1 MWLRGLPLTLN
12 WLQFVLAV
20 LELPPNPRE
29 RHFWGRLATL
39 QLIYSLSGLVVGLA
53 CIVGGIVLFFHGV
66 AGSSS
71 WVGEFIG
78 VQSKLSDAAPGTVLF
93 VVGLVVV
100 WLTRF
105 AVRVRQPID
114 IEIRARARATEQ
126 REHERRERER
136 RERSRRDGD
145 HHRRAG

>member
-1 MWLRGLPLTLN
+1 LN
-12 WLQFVLAV
+12 WLQFVVAA

-29 RHFWGRLATL
+29 RHFWGRLAVL
-39 QLIYSLSGLVVGLA
+39 QLIYSLAGLVFGLT
-53 CIVGGIVLFFHGV
+53 CIVGGILLFFHGV

-93 VVGLVVV
+93 VVGLAVV

-105 AVRVRQPID
+105 SVRVRQPID
-114 IEIRARARATEQ
+114 IELRARAEAV
-126 REHERRERER
+126 ERRQTERHEVGR
-136 RERSRRDGD
+136 HDGGR
-145 HHRRAG
+145 HRKAG

>member
-1 MWLRGLPLTLN
+1 LN
-12 WLQFVLAV
+12 WLQFVLSV

-39 QLIYSLSGLVVGLA
+39 QLIYSLSGLVFGLA

-71 WVGEFIG
+71 WIGEFIG

-93 VVGLVVV
+93 VVGLAVV

-114 IEIRARARATEQ
+114 IELRARVEAAEKREHARRDHER
-126 REHERRERER
+126 REHERRRK
-136 RERSRRDGD
+136 
-145 HHRRAG
+145 AG

>member
-1 MWLRGLPLTLN
+1 M
-12 WLQFVLAV
+12 

-39 QLIYSLSGLVVGLA
+39 QLIYSLAGLVFGLA
-53 CIVGGIVLFFHGV
+53 CIVGGILLFFHGV

-93 VVGLVVV
+93 VVGLAVV

-105 AVRVRQPID
+105 AVRVRRPID
-114 IEIRARARATEQ
+114 IELRAGAQLGER
-126 REHERRERER
+126 REHERRENER
-136 RERSRRDGD
+136 RERER
-145 HHRRAG
+145 HRKAG

>member
-1 MWLRGLPLTLN
+1 M
-12 WLQFVLAV
+12 AA

-29 RHFWGRLATL
+29 RHFWGRLALL
-39 QLIYSLSGLVVGLA
+39 QLIYSLAGLVFGLA
-53 CIVGGIVLFFHGV
+53 CVVGGIVLFFHGV

-71 WVGEFIG
+71 WVGEVIG

-93 VVGLVVV
+93 VVGLAVV

-114 IEIRARARATEQ
+114 IELRARVEAAER
-126 REHERRERER
+126 REHERREHER
-136 RERSRRDGD
+136 REHERRRKVG
-145 HHRRAG
+145 